1 MVAKVTPKS
10 ARMADEPRDLFHEK
24 LTESELKVGKE
35 KATKKD
41 TRMALDSATYQ
52 TMLKNSTDV
61 ELFESMFRV
70 KGVRNVQHMNE
81 KQTKAYNQCR
91 EICSSIGDIVAE
103 DGTIYELGVYCRKT

>member
-1 MVAKVTPKS
+1 M
-10 ARMADEPRDLFHEK
+10 EK
-24 LTESELKVGKE
+24 G
-35 KATKKD
+35 KATSKD
-41 TRMALDSATYQ
+41 TRIALDSITYNA
-52 TMLKNSTDV
+52 MRDNSENV